1 MQDALGAAGFSGVA
15 ATSIG
20 AHVWRTFDRW
30 IAQTEYRDSWG
41 RNWIPLVER
50 GLVDYYLVTA
60 QRPAA

>member
-1 MQDALGAAGFSGVA
+1 MQGALGAAGFTGVA

-20 AHVWRTFDRW
+20 EHVWRYFDRW

-41 RNWIPLVER
+41 RNWMPLVER

-60 QRPAA
+60 HRPAV